1 MNSILNNFF
10 ISIGLEGTYTVVAS
24 KSVLV
29 ISVVLLSFIV
39 HLIAK
44 NIFLTIIRK
53 IVNTSK
59 TKWDDILVERG
70 LFNRLAH
77 IAPVLVLYYA
87 VPYIFQDA
95 NTVTAL
101 AQRIILSYMI
111 AVILMMLSSFLSAVN
126 AIYSTYKISKNRP
139 IKGYLQI
146 IRVFISIFSIILIVA
161 TILDKSA
168 LGLLSGIGALSAVLM
183 LVFKDSIL
191 GLVAAI
197 QLSGNDMIRI
207 GDWITVPSY
216 GADGDVVDIKLQTVT
231 IQNFDKTIVSV
242 PIYSLIS
249 SSFKNWRGMSD
260 SDGRRI
266 KRHLNIDMN
275 SIRFCSREMIERFK
289 KIDILGEYIKNKQLE
304 IDTDNSSK
312 MANTSEMI
320 NGRRMTNL
328 GVFRAYIEAY
338 LHNNPSI
345 NDKMTFLVRQLQP
358 TEKGIALELYV
369 FSSDQNWANYENIQA
384 DVFDH
389 LLASIPFFDLA
400 IYQSISGLD
409 LRYSSEYQKIGGDSS
424 APAARTSG
432 SLPPSGDD
440 R

>member
-1 MNSILNNFF
+1 MNNILNNFF
-10 ISIGLEGTYTVVAS
+10 ISIGLEGIYTIVAS
-24 KSVLV
+24 KAVLI
-29 ISVVLLSFIV
+29 ISVVIISILID
-39 HLIAK
+39 LIAK
-44 NIFLTIIRK
+44 NVLLAIIRK
-53 IVNTSK
+53 IVNKTK

-77 IAPVLVLYYA
+77 IAPVLVMYYA
-87 VPYIFQDA
+87 VHFIFPDA

-101 AQRIILSYMI
+101 IQRIILSYMI
-111 AVILMMLSSFLSAVN
+111 AVVLMMLSSLLSAVN
-126 AIYSTYKISKNRP
+126 AIYSNYKISKNRP

-146 IRVFISIFSIILIVA
+146 VRVFISIFGIILIVA

-275 SIRFCSREMIERFK
+275 SIKFCSKEMIEKFK
-289 KIDILGEYIKNKQLE
+289 KIDILEAYINKKE
-304 IDTDNSSK
+304 TDIDTDNSTK
-312 MANTSEMI
+312 MANTSELI

-338 LHNNPSI
+338 LHNNSSI
-345 NDKMTFLVRQLQP
+345 NDNMTFLVRQLQP

-384 DVFDH
+384 DIFDH
-389 LLASIPFFDLA
+389 LLASVSFFDLA
-400 IYQSISGLD
+400 VYQALSGLD
-409 LRYSSEYQKIGGDSS
+409 IREKYNNKNDTIM
-424 APAARTSG
+424 
-432 SLPPSGDD
+432 
-440 R
+440 

>member
-1 MNSILNNFF
+1 MNGLLNNFF
-10 ISIGLEGTYTVVAS
+10 TNIGLQGIYTTIAN
-24 KSVLV
+24 KAVLIIAV
-29 ISVVLLSFIV
+29 ILISLLVDVIAKKILLSVIQKIV
-39 HLIAK
+39 H
-44 NIFLTIIRK
+44 
-53 IVNTSK
+53 K
-59 TKWDDILVERG
+59 TKSKWDDIFVERG

-77 IAPVLVLYYA
+77 IAPVLIIYYA
-87 VPYIFQDA
+87 IPYIFPGF
-95 NTVTAL
+95 NSFTAL
-101 AQRIILSYMI
+101 GQRIVLSYMI
-111 AVILMMLSSFLSAVN
+111 AVVLMMLSSFLSAVN

-146 IRVFISIFSIILIVA
+146 VRVFISIFGMILIVT

-207 GDWITVPSY
+207 GDWVTVPSF
-216 GADGDVVDIKLQTVT
+216 GADGDVIDIKLQTVS

-266 KRHLNIDMN
+266 KRHLSIDMN
-275 SIRFCSREMIERFK
+275 SIKFCSVEMIERFK
-289 KIDILGEYIKNKQLE
+289 KIDILGDFISTKQQD
-304 IDTDNSSK
+304 IDEDNSTK
-312 MANTSEMI
+312 KANTSEMI

-338 LHNNPSI
+338 LHNNANIS
-345 NDKMTFLVRQLQP
+345 DKMTFLVRQLQP
-358 TEKGIALELYV
+358 TDKGISLELYV
-369 FSSDQNWANYENIQA
+369 FSNDQNWANYESIQA
-384 DVFDH
+384 DIFDH
-389 LLASIPFFDLA
+389 LLASLSYFDLA
-400 IYQSISGLD
+400 VYQTQSSLD
-409 LRYSSEYQKIGGDSS
+409 LRQG
-424 APAARTSG
+424 
-432 SLPPSGDD
+432 
-440 R
+440 